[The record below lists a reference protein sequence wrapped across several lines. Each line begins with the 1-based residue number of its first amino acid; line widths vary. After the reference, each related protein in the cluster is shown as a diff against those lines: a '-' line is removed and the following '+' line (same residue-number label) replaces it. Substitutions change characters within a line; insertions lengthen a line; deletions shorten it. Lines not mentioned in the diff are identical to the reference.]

1 MVFYLVVN
9 PVQNDEKKEQA
20 IPFAHLKG
28 KTLNILNIVFI
39 DFVFI
44 TCKFVYNGEEKNV
57 KEEIQN
63 RTGTRL
69 LQQQTFWIRKNTL
82 SSPCTFDLTD
92 IPTNTSGESLPLL
105 NNIIASN

>member
-9 PVQNDEKKEQA
+9 PVQNDEKKELA

-44 TCKFVYNGEEKNV
+44 TCKFVYNCEEKNV
-57 KEEIQN
+57 KEEFKTEQAPHYYGS
-63 RTGTRL
+63 RHFGFGR
-69 LQQQTFWIRKNTL
+69 TL
-82 SSPCTFDLTD
+82 SQVPA
-92 IPTNTSGESLPLL
+92 LL
-105 NNIIASN
+105 I

>member
-44 TCKFVYNGEEKNV
+44 TCKFVYNCEEKNV

-63 RTGTRL
+63 RTDTTL
-69 LQQQTFWIRKNTL
+69 LQ
-82 SSPCTFDLTD
+82 
-92 IPTNTSGESLPLL
+92 
-105 NNIIASN
+105 